1 MKLYTALKP
10 FIVHTQNELILP
22 KGEKPGFG
30 NIVFLV
36 SPSKKHGYET
46 LQKPF
51 LNYKKPLYK
60 NYIIDFV
67 YREKIGYKKYL
78 ANNTGVFKK
87 EFGEMEFPSYIKL
100 VTNGNR
106 VNILNRQFN
115 LIANLGEW
123 NSIYFKYQIKAS
135 VEKICES
142 YLEFLANRINGDYNE
157 YNKILYIDID
167 QWINLDNKIAFDRKG
182 LNNPI
187 SILLVTMYKFP
198 NLVRV
203 LGNCDIVFVNS
214 HTNKILK
221 LNTTDM
227 TKTNYAK
234 LKQRIFSMV
243 SQHFIDIDKTSENVI
258 DNGGIIPPSDDP
270 LHSINNR
277 SKEKQEDIK
286 KRVIAS
292 LTKNLLGN
300 DAEDITGDDEYD
312 GEYSSDDDMF
322 NQIKEDA
329 INYMEDHPELLNG
342 MDEESIL
349 KEVSSEIKKKYYIH
363 EFKPKYTDEKLKEI
377 QKLQNIQT
385 NTIGNVEESF
395 KDLESKK
402 IDESDFSDIASTQN
416 PNIINS
422 KFVNFDRSYNNK
434 KLTADIDNA
443 VGQLSNASV
452 KVFVIDKHEEDTST
466 QMDLKKTI
474 TYTLQ
479 DENGKKMKLKF
490 DIPIIFDDHFLYIK
504 GNKKILQHQLVLKPI
519 VKTGESSVQ
528 IVSNYNKIFVQ
539 RQGSVDLKT
548 NALLRYLKANAN
560 EFNVISGN
568 GAATNVDMKST
579 LEYNIIASKI
589 VEFRIDDKLFILDMQ
604 KLFKQM
610 DDAQIKYK
618 HIDLSNNVIIG
629 IDITKK
635 KPITMKVDES
645 FSDKIISFFPDDM
658 VGSIKRISY
667 KSNGGKLLMYTTAT
681 ILRKKCPLCLLLCYF
696 EGFTNMMKRTN
707 IEYEI
712 IPKTDD
718 ALDGIDLY
726 EWGITPLNNGYIK
739 WKRYPQENSLLM
751 NGFNHIPI
759 EMYDIEELDS
769 KDTYINLITYIYS
782 YANQAYNLD
791 QYKDFMIDPI
801 TKEIL
806 IDMGYPTELEDLC
819 LIANKML
826 KTEDHTIESDLLNM
840 RLRSNEIISYHV
852 YKSITDAYRGYRKSQ
867 HKKSPDPISIKQDS
881 IINGLLNAPAGVMT
895 DYSTLNPI
903 FEASRLHE
911 VSYKGESGTNEE
923 HAMTLDVRAYNESM
937 LGVIG
942 ITTSPDSNVGINRQL
957 TMEPNITS
965 TRGYIDV
972 VGKDNIDTLSGT
984 RLLTPAELLTP
995 LGVQHDDPVRTAMAF
1010 KQSMSTLLVEDSDP
1024 VLIGNGVEKVLPYHL
1039 SSEFVINAEDDGE
1052 VIDASKDYIV
1062 VKYNNGKFRTIDLT
1076 MTINKN
1082 AASGFYID
1090 TKLITNKKL
1099 GDKVQ
1104 KNEIIAWDNR
1114 AFCKRGNNP
1123 DVSMRLGPLVK
1134 IAIIPEWD
1142 IYEDSAPITHNAS
1155 ERMASNMIMP
1165 ITVKLNKDSYVSQI
1179 AKIGDKIDAGQSVIT
1194 FDDYHEDL
1202 DVANLLKELRED
1214 LGEEIIESSATSK
1227 KSKYT
1232 GTVAD
1237 IKIYTTVELDELSE
1251 SLRDIVGEY
1260 WKTLKKREKILN
1272 KYKNSDDCNFYKSG
1286 NLIMESS
1293 SVLKPD
1299 SQGKI
1304 KGERVE
1310 DGVLIIFYISFK
1322 DIMSRGDKLA
1332 AEFALKSINS
1342 HVIDKGLEPYS
1353 ESRPDESIDMIVAPL
1368 SISAR
1373 KTPSI
1378 FLAMYGNK
1386 CLIEAKRHLK
1396 DYWYNN

>member
-1 MKLYTALKP
+1 MKLYSALRP
-10 FIVHTQNELILP
+10 FIVYTQNELVLP

-30 NIVFLV
+30 NVAFLV

-46 LQKPF
+46 LQKSF

-60 NYIIDFV
+60 NYAIDFV

-87 EFGEMEFPSYIKL
+87 EFGEMEFPGYLKL

-106 VNILNRQFN
+106 VSILKRQFN
-115 LIANLGEW
+115 LLVNLGEW
-123 NSIYFKYQIKAS
+123 NDIYFKYQIKAS
-135 VEKICES
+135 VEKICKT
-142 YLEFLANRINGDYNE
+142 YLEFLAGRINSDYNE
-157 YNKILYIDID
+157 YNKILYIDMG
-167 QWINLDNKIAFDRKG
+167 QWINLDHKLAFDRKG
-182 LNNPI
+182 LTNPVV
-187 SILLVTMYKFP
+187 ILLVTIYKFP
-198 NLVRV
+198 NLIRL

-214 HTNKILK
+214 DAKKILK
-221 LNTTDM
+221 VNTTEM
-227 TKTNYAK
+227 TKTNYPK
-234 LKQRIFSMV
+234 LKQKIFSMV
-243 SQHFIDIDKTSENVI
+243 SHHVIDIDKTSEEVI
-258 DNGGIIPPSDDP
+258 DNGVVSNSNDP
-270 LHSINNR
+270 LQSIVGK
-277 SKEKQEDIK
+277 SKGKQEELK
-286 KRVIAS
+286 KRVIAN
-292 LTKNLLGN
+292 LTKNLLG
-300 DAEDITGDDEYD
+300 DSEDITSDDAYNGEYD
-312 GEYSSDDDMF
+312 SDDDMVK
-322 NQIKEDA
+322 QMKEDA
-329 INYMEDHPELLNG
+329 MNYMDEHPEMLNG
-342 MDEESIL
+342 MDEETIL

-363 EFKPKYTDEKLKEI
+363 EFKPKYTDAKLKEI

-395 KDLESKK
+395 KNLESKK
-402 IDESDFSDIASTQN
+402 IDDSDFSDVVSTQN
-416 PNIINS
+416 PNIIKS
-422 KFVNFDRSYNNK
+422 KYVNFDRSYNKK
-434 KLTADIDNA
+434 KLEADIDNA
-443 VGQLSNASV
+443 VGQLANASV
-452 KVFVIDKHEEDTST
+452 KVFVVDKKEEDTST
-466 QMDLKKTI
+466 QMDLKKTL

-490 DIPIIFDDHFLYIK
+490 DVPIVFDDHFLYIK

-519 VKTGESSVQ
+519 VKTGDDSVQ
-528 IVSNYNKIFVQ
+528 IVSNYQKIFMK

-548 NALLRYLKANAN
+548 NALLRYLKANASD
-560 EFNVISGN
+560 FDVVFGN

-589 VEFRIDDKLFILDMQ
+589 VEFRIDNTLFILDMP

-610 DDAQIKYK
+610 DDAHIKYK
-618 HIDLSNNVIIG
+618 HIDLTKNVIIG
-629 IDITKK
+629 IDISKK
-635 KPITMKVDES
+635 KPVYMSLDES

-658 VGSIKRISY
+658 KESIKRISY
-667 KSNGGKLLMYTTAT
+667 KSNGGKLLMYTYAT
-681 ILRKKCPLCLLLCYF
+681 LLRKKCPLCLLLCYF
-696 EGFTNMMKRTN
+696 EGFSAMMKRAN
-707 IEYEI
+707 IEYEL

-759 EMYDIEELDS
+759 EMYDMEELDS
-769 KDTYINLITYIYS
+769 KDTYINLITYVYA

-819 LIANKML
+819 LMANRML
-826 KTEDHTIESDLLNM
+826 KTEEHTIESDLLNM
-840 RLRSNEIISYHV
+840 RLRSNEVISYHT
-852 YKSITDAYRGYRKSQ
+852 YKVVTDAYRTYRKSQ
-867 HKKSPDPISIKQDS
+867 HKKSPNPISIKQDS
-881 IINGLLNAPAGVMT
+881 VINALLNASAGVMT

-903 FEASRLHE
+903 LEASKLHE

-942 ITTSPDSNVGINRQL
+942 ITTNPDANVGVSRQL
-957 TMEPNITS
+957 TMEPNVTS

-972 VGKDNIDTLSGT
+972 AGKENVEALSGAN
-984 RLLTPAELLTP
+984 LLTPAELLTP
-995 LGVQHDDPVRTAMAF
+995 LGVQHDDPVRTSMSF
-1010 KQSMSTLLVEDSDP
+1010 KQSMGMLLVDDSDP
-1024 VLIGNGVEKVLPYHL
+1024 VLIGNGVEKTLPYHL
-1039 SSEFVINAEDDGE
+1039 SSEFAINAEDDGE
-1052 VIDASKDYIV
+1052 IVDASKDYIV
-1062 VKYNNGKFRTIDLT
+1062 VKYKNGKFRTIDLT
-1076 MTINKN
+1076 MSINKN

-1090 TKLITNKKL
+1090 TQLITNKKL
-1099 GDKVQ
+1099 GDKVK

-1114 AFCKRGNNP
+1114 AFAKKGNDL

-1134 IAIIPEWD
+1134 IAIVPEWD
-1142 IYEDSAPITHNAS
+1142 IYEDSAPITHAAS

-1165 ITVKLNKDSYVSQI
+1165 VTVKLNKDSYVSQI
-1179 AKIGDKIDAGQSVIT
+1179 AKVGDKIEAGQSVIT

-1214 LGEEIIESSATSK
+1214 LEEEIIENSATTK

-1232 GTVAD
+1232 GTIVD
-1237 IKIYTTVELDELSE
+1237 IKMYTTVELEELSD
-1251 SLRDIVGEY
+1251 SLREIISGY
-1260 WKTLKKREKILN
+1260 WKTIKKREKVLD

-1286 NLIMESS
+1286 NLITESS
-1293 SVLKPD
+1293 SVVKPD
-1299 SQGKI
+1299 SSGKV
-1304 KGERVE
+1304 KGEKID
-1310 DGVLIIFYISFK
+1310 DGVLIIFYIAFK
-1322 DIMSRGDKLA
+1322 DVMSRGDKLA
-1332 AEFALKSINS
+1332 SEFALKSITS

-1353 ESRPDESIDMIVAPL
+1353 EFKPDESIDLIVAPL

-1396 DYWYNN
+1396 DYWFNN